1 MVIYRLNPIRFVGN
15 LLGYRRV
22 ERIYNDRTSDIST
35 RINKAESTAHLISA
49 LGVFQDFLDL
59 VLPDARHLQEST
71 ELLREELKAVKP
83 VSDLATFQQRASL
96 LVDDA
101 DLLLATPKPSQQATV
116 MPTSVEHA
124 NLDREVTAIVTT
136 RYFQAWP
143 FKVVVV
149 IFLAGLS
156 VWGWNLTT
164 SFEVLSGAKQK
175 VENAE
180 KDLRGAQDDF
190 ELAVSQLEGI
200 EAEVGDARENL
211 RAFELRI
218 MRFVQEIGSP
228 EKVRQEAKAEFL
240 EKIYKQTRTQTDS
253 LLNNLKL
260 LTLTTEAVSLR
271 ALAERR
277 GVPQE
282 TLDTLIAGQPD
293 SIESLN
299 KSVQATIRI
308 LVEHQLTAIT
318 KLDTRINAALE
329 RTLTEALGTPVGT
342 VADFVDQ
349 RVAQINS
356 ELVKDAGQGRKRAF
370 KALSL
375 EVGDTVNSFDDLA
388 NLEIEELRA
397 QPDGAMDEAL
407 RRINQQEGLA
417 VAGLVE
423 LASLEIEKLRAQPDG
438 AMDEALR
445 RINQQEGLAVAGL
458 VELASL
464 EIEKLRA
471 QPDGAMDDALRR
483 INQEEGLTV
492 ASLVELANL
501 EIGSVRR
508 SAAVALDLAFE
519 GLRDRNGDRIK
530 NFDELAAAEIGSV
543 RRAREIAV
551 QQIEGARQDY
561 LKEVELEMTSLPA
574 RIEAMREDMDAAESL
589 ATEVQSDL
597 DVVMNLRDP
606 LVRVSGYLED
616 AFQRS
621 QISIAAVLG
630 SASWFLVASVALAI
644 VAFLISLFGLRAWLS
659 LERKVNK
666 LNTK

>member
-438 AMDEALR
+438 AMD
-445 RINQQEGLAVAGL
+445 
-458 VELASL
+458 
-464 EIEKLRA
+464 
-471 QPDGAMDDALRR
+471 DALRR